1 MLRTPSSS
9 ARGLDS
15 TEDLKKAL
23 DGDER
28 IGTLGVLHP
37 DVLERF
43 ELAFPCSALEFNVE
57 PFL

>member
-1 MLRTPSSS
+1 LE
-9 ARGLDS
+9 S